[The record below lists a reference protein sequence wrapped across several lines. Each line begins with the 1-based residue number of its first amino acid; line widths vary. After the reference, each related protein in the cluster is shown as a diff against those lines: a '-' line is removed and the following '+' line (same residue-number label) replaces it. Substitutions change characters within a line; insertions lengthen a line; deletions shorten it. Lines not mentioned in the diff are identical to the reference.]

1 MGRVDIQE
9 ASRAFQRQAAHH
21 QLLAF
26 AYLESMVEASFVD
39 LDIVVADSMDLG
51 IVEVETILKVVAF
64 KVVAFK
70 VAASQ
75 LMDHTEVQLEVH
87 RQEDHH

>member
-9 ASRAFQRQAAHH
+9 ASRAFQRQVAHH
-21 QLLAF
+21 QFLAF
-26 AYLESMVEASFVD
+26 AYLGSMVEASFVD
-39 LDIVVADSMDLG
+39 LEIDIGVAADSMDLG
-51 IVEVETILKVVAF
+51 IVEVEPIL

-87 RQEDHH
+87 RQEVHH

>member
-21 QLLAF
+21 QFLAF
-26 AYLESMVEASFVD
+26 AYLGFMVEASFVD
-39 LDIVVADSMDLG
+39 LEIDIVVAADSMDLG
-51 IVEVETILKVVAF
+51 IVEVEPIL

-87 RQEDHH
+87 RQEVHH

>member
-1 MGRVDIQE
+1 MGRVNIQE
-9 ASRAFQRQAAHH
+9 ASQAFQRQAAHH

-39 LDIVVADSMDLG
+39 LDIVVAADSMDLG
-51 IVEVETILKVVAF
+51 IVEVEPILT
-64 KVVAFK
+64 VVAFK